1 MKSAKFRE
9 LYSHENGRAPLAEL
23 PMVGWARHSQA
34 RVPGLGAH
42 AHPGAFEL
50 FLIERGW
57 VEWWVEDEVHR
68 LPANNIYINRPG
80 ERHGSLGRSFKPCGY
95 MWLQMLLPAVIPAAP
110 ELQGLHDEFRAFS
123 LRSFASS
130 SATKEAFR
138 VLWAMH
144 REPPAHPEV
153 ALRAQLHLLLVQV
166 VHDHRAALA
175 AHQSHRKRL
184 ECSFAI
190 RQALRVIDGRLS
202 EITSVAELAAASG
215 LGQTQFGE
223 RFIAEVGVTPSNY
236 LRRQRIEQT
245 KDLLRRGGQTLTAIA
260 HATGFSSSQH
270 LSTVFKQI
278 EGTTPTEFLRQ
289 QAEQTTTE
297 VAPTS

>member
-1 MKSAKFRE
+1 MI
-9 LYSHENGRAPLAEL
+9 
-23 PMVGWARHSQA
+23 GWARHSQA

-80 ERHGSLGRSFKPCGY
+80 ERHGSLGQSFKPCGY
-95 MWLQMLLPAVIPAAP
+95 MWLQLLLPSADPTVPGVEA
-110 ELQGLHDEFRAFS
+110 LDDEFRAFT

-130 SATKEAFR
+130 PGTKEAFR
-138 VLWAMH
+138 ALWAMH
-144 REPPAHPEV
+144 REPPPHAEV
-153 ALRAQLHLLLVQV
+153 ALRAQLHLLMVQV
-166 VHDHRAALA
+166 IQDHRTALA
-175 AHQSHRKRL
+175 AHHSHRKRT

-190 RQALRVIDGRLS
+190 RQALRVIDSRLS
-202 EITSVAELAAASG
+202 EIASVAELAAASG

-223 RFIAEVGVTPSNY
+223 RFIAEVGVTPSSY
-236 LRRQRIEQT
+236 LRQQRIEQT
-245 KDLLRRGGQTLTAIA
+245 KNLLRRGGQTLTEIA
-260 HATGFSSSQH
+260 HASGFSSSQH

-278 EGTTPTEFLRQ
+278 EGMTPTEFIRQ
-289 QAEQTTTE
+289 QAEQSRTETTRTN
-297 VAPTS
+297 